1 MNQQAISFETR
12 DVADACCPNCNHQG
26 MRQFYHVAAVPVHS
40 CLLMETREE
49 ALAHPRGELR
59 LAYCPACGFIANLD
73 YQSRHH
79 HYSDR
84 YEETQG
90 FSPTFNAFTKS
101 LTARLIDRYGLRGG
115 IVLEIGCGKGEFL
128 ALLCQEGGNR
138 GIGIDPSFVPGRL
151 PADMEAR
158 LEVFREFYSEE
169 HFSLRPDFVC
179 CRHTLEHI
187 PNVRE
192 FIERIRAGIGDRVNT
207 GVFFDLPDVMRVLKE
222 GAFWDLYYEHCS
234 YFSLGSLARLFRACR
249 FDVTDLYLDYDGQWL
264 MLEALPADR
273 ETVATFDAEHDLEV
287 LREVVETFDDQC
299 GRIVQHW
306 TETIDQ
312 LHRQGA
318 RVVVWGSGSK
328 GVAFLTT
335 LGVTDQVACVVDIN
349 PHKHG
354 RFMPGTGHPIVGPDA
369 LAEYRPTHVIVMN
382 PVYCDEIGRDLER
395 LSIDAEMLTV

>member
-1 MNQQAISFETR
+1 MSQQAISFETR
-12 DVADACCPNCNHQG
+12 DVADRHCPSCRHQG
-26 MRQFYHVAAVPVHS
+26 MRQFYHLPAIPVHS
-40 CLLMETREE
+40 CLLMETRDE

-59 LAYCPACGFIANLD
+59 LASCPACGFITNLS
-73 YQSRHH
+73 YQPQDH

-90 FSPTFNAFTKS
+90 FSPTFSEFTES
-101 LTARLIDRYGLRGG
+101 LVSRLIDRYDLHSKS
-115 IVLEIGCGKGEFL
+115 VLEIGCGKGEFL
-128 ALLCQEGGNR
+128 ALLCQKGDNR

-151 PADMEAR
+151 PAEMEAR
-158 LEVFREFYSEE
+158 IEVFREFYREE
-169 HFSLRPDFVC
+169 HCSLKPDFVC

-192 FIERIRAGIGDRVNT
+192 FVQQVRAGIGDRMST
-207 GVFFDLPDVMRVLKE
+207 GVFFDLPDVVRVLTE

-234 YFSLGSLARLFRACR
+234 YFSLGSLARLFRSCQ
-249 FDVTDLYLDYDGQWL
+249 FDVTDLALDYGGQWL
-264 MLEALPADR
+264 MLEALPASR
-273 ETVATFDAEHDLEV
+273 ETVSAFDAEHDLEA
-287 LREVVETFDDQC
+287 LQEAVETFDEHC
-299 GRIVQHW
+299 GRVVQHW
-306 TETIDQ
+306 TDTIGR

-318 RVVVWGSGSK
+318 QIVVWGSGSK

-354 RFMPGTGHPIVGPDA
+354 RFMPGTGHPIIGPDS
-369 LAEYRPTHVIVMN
+369 LVEYRPTHVIMMN

-395 LSIDAEMLTV
+395 LSIEAEMLAV